1 MSARAW
7 YAAGP
12 GLLVGQGDH
21 WLLIGVE
28 PPDALVDALWQTVVT
43 GGPGTS
49 RALTDIVAGHY
60 GNIVPPLVIVD
71 TSPEAE
77 PPVLRSGGQMSGDD
91 AAYHLSVGQEAT
103 GGLRPFGGGVVPAA
117 LAEIRPSRQ
126 AAAPAAEKPVI
137 PGIIDGIP
145 PEILAASSTVPPR
158 TGFQRPVFTADP
170 PVEEPTRVVGGSAGF
185 ETVASATSSTDGAE
199 QASTV
204 RRDDQRSPTV
214 VRPERHQ
221 LDHDGSTVGLQ
232 VPGEVAED
240 HDGMTTHLVRPQT
253 EDVDHDGMTT
263 HRPSAGFETVAEQ
276 PPQPAEDVDHLSH
289 NTRETVLAVH
299 CPRGHVTPAYTPNCR
314 TCNAPVPP
322 QEPQRLPRP
331 RLGGLILPTGETVP
345 LDRGV
350 VFGRKPA
357 PMPGG
362 EEWPHL
368 VYLPQDSSYLSRMHL
383 AIELDGWLV
392 MAQDL
397 GARGGT
403 TLKVPGRPPEKLRA
417 GETYVL
423 EAGHAVDLAD
433 VYEIVFEVNA

>member
-1 MSARAW
+1 VSARAW
-7 YAAGP
+7 YAAGS

-28 PPDALVDALWQTVVT
+28 PPDALVDALWQTVT
-43 GGPGTS
+43 AGGPGTN
-49 RALTDIVAGHY
+49 RALTDLVAAHY
-60 GNIVPPLVIVD
+60 GNSVPPLVIVD
-71 TSPEAE
+71 TSPGAE
-77 PPVLRSGGQMSGDD
+77 PPVLRAGGQIAGD
-91 AAYHLSVGQEAT
+91 AAYHLSVGCEAN

-117 LAEIRPSRQ
+117 LAEIRPDLQ
-126 AAAPAAEKPVI
+126 AAGPASETPVI

-145 PEILAASSTVPPR
+145 PEILAASSSVPPR
-158 TGFQRPVFTADP
+158 TGFQRPTFTADP
-170 PVEEPTRVVGGSAGF
+170 PIEQATRVVPPQP
-185 ETVASATSSTDGAE
+185 AE
-199 QASTV
+199 PAASTV

-214 VRPERHQ
+214 ARPERHQ

-232 VPGEVAED
+232 VPGS
-240 HDGMTTHLVRPQT
+240 GGF

-263 HRPSAGFETVAEQ
+263 YRPEAASGGFETVAER
-276 PPQPAEDVDHLSH
+276 PPQPAEGGAERPPQPAEGVDHLSH

-314 TCNAPVPP
+314 TCDAPVPP
-322 QEPQRLPRP
+322 QDPQRLPRP
-331 RLGGLILPTGETVP
+331 KLGGLILPTGETVP
-345 LDRGV
+345 LNRGV

-403 TLKVPGRPPEKLRA
+403 TLKVPGRPAEKLRA

-423 EAGHAVDLAD
+423 EAGHALDLAD